1 MTPIAP
7 LITGFLREHLPIEKG
22 FSPHTCETYAYAFRL
37 LFLFASKR
45 VGKSPSQLCLE
56 DLDAAL
62 ILDFLEW
69 LAPGPRP
76 YAEVMD
82 AWRTSC
88 PRLTIWEDAM
98 DQKLIE
104 RRRETGTQLVAL
116 TAVGGRLLVTRGR

>member
-1 MTPIAP
+1 MRRGGALCAPSIGARSKTMIRPPEPSGFTPERSADP
-7 LITGFLREHLPIEKG
+7 
-22 FSPHTCETYAYAFRL
+22 
-37 LFLFASKR
+37 
-45 VGKSPSQLCLE
+45 
-56 DLDAAL
+56 L

-116 TAVGGRLLVTRGR
+116 TAVGGRMLVTRGR